1 MNNNNNITTE
11 YNLTYSNIKDQYQ
24 EFVDKNGPYKYF
36 VTITLSRDYNQYQ
49 LFDRVNFLLK
59 ALSRN
64 IFNSKKNEILLSG
77 FCFIESSGNASRC
90 GKHIHMIIK
99 DNIKLDAK
107 KPFED
112 TFYDSVDRVKVMIN
126 GDYIQKNEFDRACI
140 CVEPVT
146 DQKHLIEYLT
156 DEFWKDK
163 DGNFIKPIDKNGLVV

>member
-49 LFDRVNFLLK
+49 LYDRVNFLLK

-77 FCFIESSGNASRC
+77 FCFIE
-90 GKHIHMIIK
+90 
-99 DNIKLDAK
+99 
-107 KPFED
+107 
-112 TFYDSVDRVKVMIN
+112 
-126 GDYIQKNEFDRACI
+126 
-140 CVEPVT
+140 
-146 DQKHLIEYLT
+146 
-156 DEFWKDK
+156 
-163 DGNFIKPIDKNGLVV
+163 